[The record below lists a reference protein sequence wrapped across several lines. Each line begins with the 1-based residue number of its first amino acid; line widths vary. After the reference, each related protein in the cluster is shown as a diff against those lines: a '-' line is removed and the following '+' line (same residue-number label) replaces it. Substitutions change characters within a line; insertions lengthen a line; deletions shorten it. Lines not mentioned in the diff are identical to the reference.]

1 MAAPHDTAPEGV
13 VRRADVPS
21 IARVAEERTVE
32 QIVAGQLRRS
42 ILDGRLAPGERLRYR
57 QLAAQ
62 LGVSVT
68 PVRVAL
74 KELSSEGLVELRP
87 HAGARVSS
95 SGSRSSRRSCSRG
108 RALSRGS
115 RVKGAARLTDD
126 GVSAM
131 TQYLDDVRSATQALD
146 RDGYLRT
153 SWELR
158 AVVYRAAERPRLLA
172 RVSTLYDFSLRYH
185 HLNLADRERLARSLG
200 YMEAFSD
207 ACAARDGPA
216 PRASCARRSSGPS
229 STSSRRSGRAQRRR
243 TRPVRVPVSPPS
255 ESGARRS
262 RRRGRHRPRAG
273 SARRSSRVRE
283 PLRVEDATSAHAPT
297 RSTPRS
303 VRPTRRAGS
312 PVSRFTAS
320 SADKSRASRTMNRQN
335 HAAHV

>member
-1 MAAPHDTAPEGV
+1 MAAPHETAREDV
-13 VRRADVPS
+13 VPHADVPN

-32 QIVAGQLRRS
+32 QIVAGELRRS
-42 ILDGRLAPGERLRYR
+42 ILDGRLGPGERLRYR

-87 HAGARVSS
+87 HAGARVSEL
-95 SGSRSSRRSCSRG
+95 GLEELEEVVLT
-108 RALSRGS
+108 RASLEPWLAM
-115 RVKGAARLTDD
+115 KGAVRLSDD
-126 GVSAM
+126 DVSSM
-131 TQYLDDVRSATQALD
+131 RRHLDDVRSATEALD

-207 ACAARDGPA
+207 ACAARDGP
-216 PRASCARRSSGPS
+216 
-229 STSSRRSGRAQRRR
+229 RAQGVMREAIEW
-243 TRPVRVPVSPPS
+243 TLEYLVEALEP
-255 ESGARRS
+255 
-262 RRRGRHRPRAG
+262 G
-273 SARRSSRVRE
+273 SA
-283 PLRVEDATSAHAPT
+283 A
-297 RSTPRS
+297 
-303 VRPTRRAGS
+303 
-312 PVSRFTAS
+312 
-320 SADKSRASRTMNRQN
+320 
-335 HAAHV
+335 